1 MMGLDIMY
9 TIKEAHE
16 KLNCNR
22 QTVNNWIKRLDI
34 EVATIDGMYRL
45 TEEQY
50 NMIAD
55 KVNANR
61 NTNADTNH
69 ANTHN
74 DNANVEDKEENTTS
88 IDYETIVEQY
98 EARIRDLKESH
109 ANHIK
114 DLNKQLD
121 EKQET
126 INNLTVSMTM
136 QGLTNK
142 PNTNE
147 DNRSII
153 NSNSGSNSNNV
164 DDTYTYEDAH
174 TRPTDEDVDVSNQ
187 TNTNIED
194 TESNKR
200 KGFFARLFNL

>member
-1 MMGLDIMY
+1 MGLDIMY

>member
-1 MMGLDIMY
+1 MY

-61 NTNADTNH
+61 TNQYTNEHTNRANVDNDGANNTNQDTNN
-69 ANTHN
+69 NTESN
-74 DNANVEDKEENTTS
+74 NVVEILQSHIEEQRNT
-88 IDYETIVEQY
+88 
-98 EARIRDLKESH
+98 IRDLSRML
-109 ANHIK
+109 
-114 DLNKQLD
+114 DQQQQLTQSSNK
-121 EKQET
+121 K
-126 INNLTVSMTM
+126 VSK
-136 QGLTNK
+136 LENK
-142 PNTNE
+142 LE
-147 DNRSII
+147 EYKYKLE
-153 NSNSGSNSNNV
+153 NSNSVAVSTDTKRVLKVKNRKKVNSNNV

-174 TRPTDEDVDVSNQ
+174 TR
-187 TNTNIED
+187 
-194 TESNKR
+194 
-200 KGFFARLFNL
+200 